1 MYQRKS
7 RLTPRQQSRLLEHFV
22 AGTTARAAS
31 ELIGIQANTSA
42 TFYLRLRKLIAS
54 KLPSYELFGE
64 VEADESYFGGRRK
77 GLRGRGAAGKVAVFG
92 LLKRGGT
99 VYTAIIPNAKTETLL
114 PIIEQ
119 HVQPDSIVYTDTF
132 RSYNALDVSS
142 FQHVR
147 INHSELFADR
157 DNHINGIE
165 NFWSQ
170 AKRHMRRFNGIKPEN
185 FYWFLKECEW
195 RFNGSN
201 HLQLLK
207 QLKSWYKHAKH

>member
-31 ELIGIQANTSA
+31 ELIGIQVNTSA
-42 TFYLRLRKLIAS
+42 TFYLRFRKLIAS

-77 GLRGRGAAGKVAVFG
+77 GMRGRGAAGKVAVFG
-92 LLKRGGT
+92 LLKRGGK
-99 VYTAIIPNAKTETLL
+99 VYTAIIPTAKTETLL
-114 PIIEQ
+114 PIIEE
-119 HVQPDSIVYTDTF
+119 HVRPDSVVYTDTF

-142 FQHVR
+142 LRHVR

-165 NFWSQ
+165 NFWNQ

-195 RFNGSN
+195 RFNGGN
-201 HLQLLK
+201 HAELLK
-207 QLKSWYKHAKH
+207 QLKSWYKNTKH